1 MLWDLKLCNQCTKI
15 TPEESITKSCLSVIL
30 LLLRFPRS
38 LVCCSHATLYCI
50 AARYV
55 YTEASFLCQSVNYS
69 AGVNT
74 WWWWL
79 FSTAFKGLFY
89 FWIYCNG
96 EYFQFWRILIKHWG
110 KNMQTQIKKTTCKSE
125 SDQIGFFL
133 LEAISLP
140 LPYRITFTFK
150 LAFPNLDSGHYQG
163 GATTLGKITPPR
175 TDSSHRN

>member
-1 MLWDLKLCNQCTKI
+1 MLVPVWLQQAHEKWTGCCQDNLMGRNLLSIFTGWGCKTYREKYWEKVVKIEKLLNVFVMLRIVLNK
-15 TPEESITKSCLSVIL
+15 VIKTI
-30 LLLRFPRS
+30 FK
-38 LVCCSHATLYCI
+38 
-50 AARYV
+50 
-55 YTEASFLCQSVNYS
+55 
-69 AGVNT
+69 